1 MSVNQLK
8 QLSVRDASL
17 NLRCESL
24 VCANVITPSTPQA
37 VQTVNQAT
45 SVSTPVDCGA
55 DPSRYVIVNTQ
66 SSTAGASQ
74 ASTFT
79 FQNTNI
85 TTTSV
90 VLASILNYSGSLSF
104 AGLPAL
110 CVKNITTDSCTISIM
125 NCGNTAFAGTFKI
138 YVEIIDTSVY

>member
-1 MSVNQLK
+1 MSLNQLK
-8 QLSVRDASL
+8 QLTIRDASL

-24 VCANVITPSTPQA
+24 ICKNVITPSTPQA

-55 DPSRYVIVNTQ
+55 NPSRYVIVNTQ
-66 SSTAGASQ
+66 SATSTAGQ

-85 TTTSV
+85 TATSV
-90 VLASILNYSGSLSF
+90 VLASILNYSNSLSF
-104 AGLPAL
+104 NGLPAL
-110 CVKNITTDSCTISIM
+110 CIKNLTTGSCSISIM

-138 YVEIIDTSVY
+138 YVEIIDTTAY